1 MNDLRKNKLTDLQT
15 GLFYE
20 VSGMELQ
27 NEKKENALLRTT
39 LFVFF
44 ISGASSVLMG
54 NLMPFLRQTYDI
66 SYARAGVLLSLPS
79 WGNIA
84 SIFIAGYLPSY
95 IGRRKTVL
103 LTSGWMAVAFLLIT
117 FGVGGAAMLGPACV
131 MMGIARGGN
140 TNFSNTMMSTLP
152 GKKSAI
158 GYNLLHGAF
167 AVGAVLS
174 PLVLIACTG
183 KDASGWRMMTLGIS
197 VLCLVQL
204 AVYGRM
210 GLPEEKI
217 TKNIRTVDRS
227 FLKNK
232 NFWLAAAIMFFYIST
247 EYAIVNWLVTYF
259 KDTGVL
265 NPEVSQLMT
274 SLLWVVI
281 FIGRMIG
288 AALVGKVSRKVILV
302 VDGVGLLAFF
312 LLVFFSRSQLPIFIG
327 IMGVGLFMA
336 TIYTSALALGT
347 ERIRGN
353 DLGVSTMILIG
364 TTGGIITP
372 AVVGMVAEQA
382 GIQMGMGVVVAV
394 TVLLLITILFSV
406 FSKGTGE
413 V

>member
-1 MNDLRKNKLTDLQT
+1 
-15 GLFYE
+15 
-20 VSGMELQ
+20 MEQ
-27 NEKKENALLRTT
+27 ISNAKKENRLMTAT

-44 ISGASSVLMG
+44 VSGASSVLLG
-54 NLMPFLRQTYDI
+54 NLMPYLREMYNL
-66 SYARAGVLLSLPS
+66 SYAQAGLLLSLPS

-84 SIFIAGYLPSY
+84 SLLITGYLPTY

-103 LTSGWMAVAFLLIT
+103 ITAMWMVVAFSIIT
-117 FGVGGAAMLGPACV
+117 FGIGSAAALSLACV
-131 MMGIARGGN
+131 MIGIARGGN

-174 PLVLIACTG
+174 PLALIACIRG
-183 KDASGWRMMTLGIS
+183 NDMGWKTMTAGIV
-197 VLCLVQL
+197 VLCLAQL
-204 AVYGRM
+204 TVYGRM
-210 GLPEEKI
+210 NLPAENI
-217 TKNIRTVDRS
+217 TKSIKNVDRS

-232 NFWLAAAIMFFYIST
+232 SFWLGAAILFFYISA

-259 KDTGVL
+259 KDTGIL
-265 NPEVSQLMT
+265 SAEVSQLMT

-288 AALVGKVSRKVILV
+288 AALVGKVSRKIILV
-302 VDGVGLLAFF
+302 VDGIGLLVFF
-312 LLVFFSRSQLPIFIG
+312 LLVFFSRSELPIFIG

-347 ERIRGN
+347 ASIKGN
-353 DLGVSTMILIG
+353 DLGVSTMIFAG

-372 AVVGMVAEQA
+372 AVVGMVAEKA

-394 TVLLLITILFSV
+394 TVLLLITILVSV
-406 FSKGTGE
+406 CVKDNE
-413 V
+413 E

>member
-1 MNDLRKNKLTDLQT
+1 
-15 GLFYE
+15 
-20 VSGMELQ
+20 MEQ
-27 NEKKENALLRTT
+27 QIDQKRENALIRAT

-44 ISGASSVLMG
+44 VSGASSVLMG
-54 NLMPFLRQTYDI
+54 NLMPFLRETYDI
-66 SYARAGVLLSLPS
+66 SYAQAGFLLSLPS

-84 SIFIAGYLPSY
+84 SIFITGYLPTY
-95 IGRRKTVL
+95 IGRRKSVL
-103 LTSGWMAVAFLLIT
+103 LTAMWMAVALLILT
-117 FGVGGAAMLGPACV
+117 LGVGGAGALAVACV
-131 MMGIARGGN
+131 MIGIARGGN

-167 AVGAVLS
+167 AMGAVLS
-174 PLVLIACTG
+174 PLALIACTRG
-183 KDASGWRMMTLGIS
+183 NDSGWKLMTAGIT

-204 AVYGRM
+204 TVYLRM
-210 GLPEEKI
+210 NLPAENI
-217 TKNIRTVDRS
+217 TKSIRSVDRS

-232 NFWLAAAIMFFYIST
+232 NFWLGAAILFFYIST

-259 KDTGVL
+259 KDTGIL
-265 NPEVSQLMT
+265 NAEVSQLMS

-288 AALVGKVSRKVILV
+288 AVLVGKVSRKIILV
-302 VDGVGLLAFF
+302 VDGVGLLVFF

-347 ERIRGN
+347 ERIKGN
-353 DLGVSTMILIG
+353 DLGVSTMILVG

-372 AVVGMVAEQA
+372 AVVGMVAEKA

-394 TVLLLITILFSV
+394 TVLLLATILFSV
-406 FSKGTGE
+406 FSKGTDE
-413 V
+413 A